1 MDRIVKELFK
11 KKNNNNEQLSDN
23 QLINNLGQL

>member
-23 QLINNLGQL
+23 QLVNNLGQL